1 MSHHAMYYWIKELR
15 EEALLVNP
23 QAPACTTQ
31 FAPVSLV
38 QEQQHSWGKMVVHVG
53 SASLE
58 IPAGTAAPDLQR
70 TLQVLK
76 EAFLC

>member
-1 MSHHAMYYWIKELR
+1 MYYWIKELR

-38 QEQQHSWGKMVVHVG
+38 Q
-53 SASLE
+53 
-58 IPAGTAAPDLQR
+58 
-70 TLQVLK
+70 
-76 EAFLC
+76 